1 MKDVYI
7 AGEDEATKAVIVR
20 LLKDYA
26 PNLHVVGELPAR
38 GSQVK
43 AKMPNFNL
51 LAKSL
56 PVILLTD
63 LDDASCGPVGKSNL
77 LGELVQQPNLVIN
90 IAVDEVE
97 AWLMADR
104 ESFARYF
111 GIPLGQMPVSTMQK
125 MSGRK
130 ALPEL
135 SVPVKSSWLFTHELM
150 QCSTNAEKKAQVAV
164 SPTDKNSKG
173 KEYNTAVVP
182 FIQKVWSPEVA
193 RVASDS
199 LNRMIVRLGRM

>member
-1 MKDVYI
+1 MRDVYI
-7 AGEDEATKAVIVR
+7 AGEDEATKAVILR

-26 PNLHVVGELPAR
+26 PNLHVLGELPAR

-43 AKMPNFNL
+43 AKIPNYNI
-51 LAKSL
+51 LARSF

-63 LDDASCGPVGKSNL
+63 LDDNPCGPIGKNNL
-77 LGELVQQPNLVIN
+77 LGKLVQEKDFVIN

-104 ESFARYF
+104 NGFARYF
-111 GIPLGQMPVSTMQK
+111 GIPIAHVPVSVKQK

-130 ALPEL
+130 ALPEI
-135 SVPVKSSWLFTHELM
+135 SVPVKSSWLFTHDLM
-150 QCSTNAEKKAQVAV
+150 QHSTNAEKKAQVAV
-164 SPTDKNSKG
+164 SLKEKNCKG

-182 FIQKVWSPEVA
+182 FIRDVWNPEVA
-193 RVASDS
+193 RIASDS
-199 LNRMIVRLGRM
+199 LNRMIVRLGKL

>member
-1 MKDVYI
+1 MRDVFI
-7 AGEDEATKAVIVR
+7 AGEDEATKAVIFR

-26 PNLHVVGELPAR
+26 PNLHVLGDLPAR

-43 AKMPNFNL
+43 AMIGNYNV
-51 LAKSL
+51 LAKSF

-63 LDDASCGPVGKSNL
+63 LDDDPCGPIGKTNL
-77 LGELVQQPNLVIN
+77 LDGMNQEKDFVIN

-104 ESFARYF
+104 DGFARYF
-111 GIPLGQMPVSTMQK
+111 GIPIAKVPVSTLQK

-130 ALPEL
+130 ALPEID
-135 SVPVKSSWLFTHELM
+135 VPVKSSWLFTHDLM
-150 QCSTNAEKKAQVAV
+150 HHSTNAEKKAQVAV
-164 SPTDKNSKG
+164 SPMEKNSKG

-182 FIQKVWSPEVA
+182 FIRDVWNPEIA

-199 LNRMIVRLGRM
+199 LNRMIVRLGRL

>member
-1 MKDVYI
+1 MKEVYI
-7 AGEDEATKAVIVR
+7 AGEDEATRAVIVR

-26 PNLHVVGELPAR
+26 PHLHVLGELPAR

-43 AKMPNFNL
+43 AKIGNFNR
-51 LAKSL
+51 LAKDY

-63 LDDASCGPVGKSNL
+63 LDDEPCGPIGKEKL
-77 LGELVQQPNLVIN
+77 LNGQVQERDFVIN

-104 ESFARYF
+104 DGFARYF
-111 GIPLGQMPVSTMQK
+111 GVPVAQVPVSMPQK

-130 ALPEL
+130 ALPEI
-135 SVPVKSSWLFTHELM
+135 SVPVKSSWLFTHDLM
-150 QCSTNAEKKAQVAV
+150 QHSTNAEKKAQVAV
-164 SPTDKNSKG
+164 SPQDKNSKG

-182 FIQKVWSPEVA
+182 FIHDVWNPEVA

-199 LNRMIVRLGRM
+199 LNRMIVRLGRL